1 MEVSI
6 HSMKSLTIKNIESI
20 MEGIASEHLQINTVL
35 KGNVWDVDL
44 TKDVTGVYLIYE
56 VTNIAPNGFNGIDYS
71 IDIFLCD
78 NVTEIN
84 TATNE
89 VSVQN
94 ECSLIALD
102 MMSIFENYN
111 KTSWADK
118 DLNLVLNK
126 TWSIQPFTER
136 FDSLYSGAAVNVSL
150 STSYGYARCQVPT
163 KDPKNVSAPI
173 VSGITWRG
181 ENLTTTDGVWEGT
194 GVITFAYQWLRNG
207 LAISGAN
214 ENVYTLV
221 AEDDYSFI
229 SCLVMAIDAT
239 GQESKISN
247 IVGEVLGALELL
259 SAPIISGNTFVGDTL
274 TSTDGTW
281 KGRPTITFAYQ
292 WRRNSVDILGATNST
307 YILVGADY
315 ANSIDCVVTATN
327 PVGDLEASSN
337 ALAPIQGILPTNEI
351 APVISGV
358 AERGEILTSTTGTWN
373 YTESISY
380 GYQWKRDNVNILGAT
395 ENTYLLVEADDYT
408 FITCLVTA
416 TDPIG
421 SVSQISNT
429 LGEVLGLPRI
439 LTNPILSGTEIIGET
454 LSVTDGTWEGK
465 PTITFSYQWRRDLAN
480 IGGATYNTYELADAD
495 YQTNIDCVV
504 TAINDTGSVPQD
516 SNDSGLIEGIIPSII
531 GVPTFSGNELVG
543 ETLTAISATTEGRP
557 TPTRVLQWQRSD
569 DGLSGWADIIGETST
584 TYILA
589 EADYNKFV
597 RVSQTETNGVG
608 SDTANSISSGEIIK
622 LSDVIFQAYNTRVVT
637 DGGITENE
645 ACSKAFIDSIV

>member
-1 MEVSI
+1 
-6 HSMKSLTIKNIESI
+6 MKSLTIKNIESI
-20 MEGIASEHLQINTVL
+20 MEGIASEHLQINTIL

-136 FDSLYSGAAVNVSL
+136 FDSLYSGAAVNISL
-150 STSYGYARCQVPT
+150 STSYSYARCQAPIRVT
-163 KDPKNVSAPI
+163 LRNLSAPI

-194 GVITFAYQWLRNG
+194 GIITFAYQWLRNG

-221 AEDDYSFI
+221 AADDNTFI
-229 SCLVMAIDAT
+229 SCLVTATDVT

-247 IVGEVLGALELL
+247 VVGEVLGALELL
-259 SAPIISGNTFVGDTL
+259 TAPIISGDTFVGDTL

-337 ALAPIQGILPTNEI
+337 ALAPIQGILPTNVI

-373 YTESISY
+373 FTESISY

-480 IGGATYNTYELADAD
+480 IGGSTSNTYTLEDAD

-504 TAINDTGSVPQD
+504 TATNDAGSVPQD

-531 GVPTFSGNELVG
+531 GAPTFSGTELIG
-543 ETLTAISATTEGRP
+543 ETLTAIFATTEGRP
-557 TPTRVLQWQRSD
+557 TPTGVLQWQRSD

-608 SDTANSISSGEIIK
+608 SDTANSVSSGEIIK

-645 ACSKAFIDSIV
+645 TCTKNFLNTIL

>member
-1 MEVSI
+1 
-6 HSMKSLTIKNIESI
+6 

-71 IDIFLCD
+71 LDVFLCD

-207 LAISGAN
+207 LEISGAN

-221 AEDDYSFI
+221 AEDDYTFV
-229 SCLVMAIDAT
+229 SCLVTAIDAT
-239 GQESKISN
+239 GQAVK
-247 IVGEVLGALELL
+247 L
-259 SAPIISGNTFVGDTL
+259 S
-274 TSTDGTW
+274 
-281 KGRPTITFAYQ
+281 
-292 WRRNSVDILGATNST
+292 NSV
-307 YILVGADY
+307 
-315 ANSIDCVVTATN
+315 
-327 PVGDLEASSN
+327 
-337 ALAPIQGILPTNEI
+337 
-351 APVISGV
+351 
-358 AERGEILTSTTGTWN
+358 
-373 YTESISY
+373 
-380 GYQWKRDNVNILGAT
+380 
-395 ENTYLLVEADDYT
+395 
-408 FITCLVTA
+408 
-416 TDPIG
+416 
-421 SVSQISNT
+421 
-429 LGEVLGLPRI
+429 GEVLGLPRI

-480 IGGATYNTYELADAD
+480 IGGATSNNYELADAD

-504 TAINDTGSVPQD
+504 TATNDTGSVSQD

-531 GVPTFSGNELVG
+531 GVPTFSGVEYVG
-543 ETLTAISATTEGRP
+543 KTLTAISATTEGRP

-569 DGLSGWADIIGETST
+569 NGLSGWADIIGENSN
-584 TYILA
+584 TYILT
-589 EADYNKFV
+589 DSDNNKFV
-597 RVSQTETNGVG
+597 RVSQTETNDLGVA
-608 SDTANSISSGEIIK
+608 TANSVSSGEIINFGE
-622 LSDVIFQAYNTRVVT
+622 VTFAAYSVRV
-637 DGGITENE
+637 TEDEGLVENDTCTIE
-645 ACSKAFIDSIV
+645 FLESIG